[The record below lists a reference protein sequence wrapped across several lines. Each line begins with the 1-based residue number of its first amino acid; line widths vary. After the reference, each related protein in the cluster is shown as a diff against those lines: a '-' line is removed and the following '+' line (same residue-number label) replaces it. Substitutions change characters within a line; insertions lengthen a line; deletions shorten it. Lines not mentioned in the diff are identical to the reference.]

1 MARPET
7 GTTIGPY
14 GQVIFQGSMTKSF
27 IAISGAIALVFIS
40 GTAFAQ
46 QRMNGGPS
54 AKRAGA
60 VRLSENI
67 SVDGQLD
74 DAAWRRARFISD
86 FEQKEPVQFAIP
98 DERTEVAFMYDDQA
112 LYVAL
117 RMHSKDPSR
126 IARDVTRRDQ
136 YGNSEH
142 IVISLD
148 PFYDRRTA
156 YSFSITA
163 GGVRRDYYHPRDS
176 EDFGNRDFT
185 YDPVWEARARIDS
198 TGWTAEMRI
207 PFTQLRMNTLDR
219 QQWGLNI
226 NRWIPQRNEDDY
238 WVVVPRDQ
246 TGFASRFGTLEGL
259 DSIPAARQV
268 ELLPYVAANADVRS
282 VPDPNDPFAD
292 KSDGSARLGADIKVG
307 LGKGLVLNAT
317 VNPDFAQVEAD
328 PAQLNLTAFETIYP
342 ERRPFFTEAQQYL
355 EGPIANLFYS
365 RRVGARPRGVTSDPY
380 ADIPDFTTIL
390 GAMKL
395 TGRLGS
401 RTQVGALAAVTQRE
415 IARTYNPATGAFSE
429 EEVEPTSMYGVMRTQ
444 RQFGSSQST
453 MAVQVSGMRRF
464 FTEDSPLASS
474 FSTQSLAGGT
484 DWYVNFQGGRYV
496 FSGYAG
502 LSYVDGSASA
512 LDLIQTSSAHY
523 FQRPDVQNQ
532 RYHPGRTSMTG
543 FTALIRGDKNAGNW
557 LWGAQ
562 LNTESPD
569 FETNDMGRVQSGD
582 DIELSGDINYRM
594 TNPGRL
600 FRRWG
605 LGVFARTKW
614 NYDWDRGDTRAQ
626 IFGNAQFANYMET
639 QYNIYYGP
647 RALSDDLTRGG
658 PMMQT
663 PRNIGG
669 SISLNSNFSSP
680 NSWRIGTELSRNEI
694 GGSSVALVGNV
705 GFRPSSKMGFSLD
718 PQWFRLIDKR
728 QYVTTLDGGVDA
740 TYGKRYIFATA
751 DQTVL
756 AMTMRL
762 NYTFKPDVTLE
773 LFAQPFTASGD
784 YSGYGEQAQPRVL
797 PLREYGTDGTTIS
810 AESDQYFRVEDSRT
824 GTSFQV
830 PNQNFS
836 DFSFRSSVVL
846 RWEWRRGST
855 LYFVLQ
861 QNRAATCSPF
871 LDATQCPT
879 SSSPGTAPGMGS
891 LSDVFGIPGDNFLA
905 VKINYWLPV
914 R

>member
-1 MARPET
+1 MPEKRT
-7 GTTIGPY
+7 P
-14 GQVIFQGSMTKSF
+14 VVV
-27 IAISGAIALVFIS
+27 ALAGALALVFIS
-40 GTAFAQ
+40 GPAAAQ
-46 QRMNGGPS
+46 HLPNGAPS
-54 AKRAGA
+54 PKRAA
-60 VRLSENI
+60 AIRLTESI

-74 DAAWRRARFISD
+74 DAAWRRAQFFGD
-86 FEQKEPVQFAIP
+86 FEQKEPIQFAIP

-117 RMHSKDPSR
+117 RMHSRNPSR
-126 IARDVTRRDQ
+126 IPHDVTRRDQ

-176 EDFGNRDFT
+176 EDFGARDFT
-185 YDPVWEARARIDS
+185 YDPVWEAKARIDS
-198 TGWTAEMRI
+198 AGWTAEMRI
-207 PFTQLRMNTLDR
+207 PFTQLRMNTLDHQR
-219 QQWGLNI
+219 WGLNI

-268 ELLPYVAANADVRS
+268 ELLPYIAGNADVRS
-282 VPDPNDPFAD
+282 VPDPNDPFAE
-292 KSDGSARLGADIKVG
+292 KSEASARMGADFKVG
-307 LGKGLVLNAT
+307 LGKGLVLNAS

-355 EGPIANLFYS
+355 EGPIGNLFYS
-365 RRVGARPRGVTSDPY
+365 RRVGARPRGTVSDPY

-401 RTQVGALAAVTQRE
+401 RTQIGALAAVTQRE
-415 IARTYNPATGAFSE
+415 IARTYNPATNLFDE
-429 EEVEPTSMYGVMRTQ
+429 TEVEPTSMYGVMRTQ

-453 MAVQVSGMRRF
+453 AAVQLSGMRRF
-464 FTEDSPLASS
+464 FSSESPLESS
-474 FSTQSLAGGT
+474 FSTQALAGGT

-502 LSYVDGSASA
+502 MSYVDGSASA

-523 FQRPDVQNQ
+523 FQRPDVETQ

-569 FETNDMGRVQSGD
+569 FETNDMGRVQSAD

-594 TNPGRL
+594 TNPGKV

-614 NYDWDRGDTRAQ
+614 NYDWDRGETRAQ
-626 IFGNAQFANYMET
+626 IFGSAIFANYMET
-639 QYNIYYGP
+639 RFNLYYGP
-647 RALSDDLTRGG
+647 RGLSDDLTRGG

-663 PRNIGG
+663 PSMYGTTITV
-669 SISLNSNFSSP
+669 NSNFSKP
-680 NSWRIGTELSRNEI
+680 NFWRLTSELTRNEL
-694 GGSSVALVGNV
+694 GGSGVAIYGGV
-705 GFRPSSKMGFSLD
+705 GFRPSSKFGFSVD
-718 PQWFRLIDKR
+718 PQWFRIIDKR
-728 QYVTTLDGGVDA
+728 QYVTTLDGGLPE
-740 TYGKRYIFATA
+740 TYDHRYVFATV
-751 DQTVL
+751 DQSVL
-756 AMTMRL
+756 AATVRL

-773 LFAQPFTASGD
+773 LFAQPFTATGD
-784 YSGYGEQAQPRVL
+784 YYGYGEQSAPRAL
-797 PLREYGTDGTTIS
+797 PLREYGTDGTTIT
-810 AESDQYFRVEDSRT
+810 AESDQYYRVDDSRT

-830 PNQNFS
+830 ANQNFS

-871 LDATQCPT
+871 VDPATCPN
-879 SSSPGTAPGMGS
+879 SSAPGTAPGMGS
-891 LSDVFGIPGDNFLA
+891 LGDVFGIPGDNFLA

>member
-1 MARPET
+1 MPEKRTRRLTALT
-7 GTTIGPY
+7 G
-14 GQVIFQGSMTKSF
+14 
-27 IAISGAIALVFIS
+27 ALALVFVS
-40 GTAFAQ
+40 GRAAAQ
-46 QRMNGGPS
+46 QRANGSPS
-54 AKRAGA
+54 PKRAEA
-60 VRLSENI
+60 VRLAGSI
-67 SVDGQLD
+67 SVDGHLD
-74 DAAWRRARFISD
+74 DAAWRQARFISD
-86 FEQKEPVQFAIP
+86 FEQKEPVQFAVP
-98 DERTEVAFMYDDQA
+98 DEGTEVAFMYDDQA

-117 RMHSKDPSR
+117 RMQSRNPSR
-126 IARDVTRRDQ
+126 IPHDVTRRDQ

-142 IVISLD
+142 IVVSLD
-148 PFYDRRTA
+148 PFFDRRTA

-163 GGVRRDYYHPRDS
+163 GGVRRDYYHARDS
-176 EDFGNRDFT
+176 EDFGARDFT
-185 YDPVWEARARIDS
+185 YDPVWEAKSRIDS

-207 PFTQLRMNTLDR
+207 PFTQLRMNTLER
-219 QQWGLNI
+219 QRWGLNI

-246 TGFASRFGTLEGL
+246 TGFSSRFGTLEGL
-259 DSIPAARQV
+259 DSVPASRQV
-268 ELLPYVAANADVRS
+268 EFLPYVAANADVRS
-282 VPDPNDPFAD
+282 EPDPSDPFAE
-292 KSDGSARLGADIKVG
+292 KSEGSARLGADLKVG

-342 ERRPFFTEAQQYL
+342 ERRPFFTEAYQYI
-355 EGPIANLFYS
+355 EGPVPNYFYS
-365 RRVGARPRGVTSDPY
+365 RRIGAHPRGPISTAY
-380 ADIPDFTTIL
+380 ADVPDFTTIL
-390 GAMKL
+390 GAAKL

-415 IARTYNPATGAFSE
+415 IARTFDPASGLFDEA
-429 EEVEPTSMYGVMRTQ
+429 EVEPTSLYGVARVQ
-444 RQFGSSQST
+444 RQFGASQST
-453 MAVQVSGMRRF
+453 AGFSVSGMRRF
-464 FTEDSPLASS
+464 FSDDSPLEAS
-474 FSTQSLAGGT
+474 FSTQAVAGGA
-484 DWYVNFQGGRYV
+484 DWAVRFQGGRYV
-496 FSGYAG
+496 FSGHAG
-502 LSYVDGSASA
+502 MSYVEGSATA
-512 LDLIQTSSAHY
+512 LNLIQTSSAHY
-523 FQRPDVQNQ
+523 YQRPDAKHS
-532 RYHPGRTSMTG
+532 RYDPARTSMTG
-543 FTALIRGDKNAGNW
+543 YTAWIRGDKNAGNW

-562 LNTESPD
+562 LNTESPG
-569 FETNDMGRVQSGD
+569 FEANDMGRVQSAD

-594 TNPGRL
+594 TTPGRV

-605 LGVFARTKW
+605 LGIFARTKW
-614 NYDWDRGDTRAQ
+614 NYDGDRGDTRAQ
-626 IFGNAQFANYMET
+626 LFGNAQFANYIET
-639 QYNIYYGP
+639 QYNLYYGP

-663 PRNIGG
+663 PKNIGG
-669 SISLNSNFSSP
+669 SIALNSNFSKP
-680 NSWRIGTELSRNEI
+680 NSWRIATEMSRNEI

-728 QYVTTLDGGVDA
+728 QYVTTLDGGLDA
-740 TYGKRYIFATA
+740 TYDKRYVFATA

-762 NYTFKPDVTLE
+762 NYTFNPDVTLE
-773 LFAQPFTASGD
+773 LFAQPFTASGE
-784 YSGYGEQAQPRVL
+784 YSAYGEQAQPRVL

-871 LDATQCPT
+871 LDVASCPT
-879 SSSPGTAPGMGS
+879 SSAPGTAPGMGS